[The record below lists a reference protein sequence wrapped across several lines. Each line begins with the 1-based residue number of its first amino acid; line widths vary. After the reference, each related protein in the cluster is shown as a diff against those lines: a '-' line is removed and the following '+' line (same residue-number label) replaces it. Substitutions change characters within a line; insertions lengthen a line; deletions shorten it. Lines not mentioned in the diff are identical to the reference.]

1 MQKLLYTENTQTGR
15 SVVAQAKSWNA
26 HTPGHKPTRCLSN
39 LRPAV

>member
-15 SVVAQAKSWNA
+15 SAVAQAKSWNA

-39 LRPAV
+39 LHPAV